1 MYICGMITRERLKG
15 GYSEGEALA
24 IYMEVKD
31 ANDFRN
37 FATQFMHDE
46 DYQIARNAI
55 WGLTKATD
63 EELSKLQPMLHDF
76 IDLALTTGNSS
87 VRRLS
92 LNIVERLVIQED
104 DLRTDFYDFCF
115 EHMLDVNELPGI
127 QSLCMKLAY
136 RMSSFYPELRSEL
149 VRAVKD
155 IETEYYKPAVISVRK
170 RILSGKLTHYASHR
184 TPKARNQ
191 SE

>member
-1 MYICGMITRERLKG
+1 MITRERLKG

-24 IYMEVKD
+24 IYMEVKG

-46 DYQIARNAI
+46 D
-55 WGLTKATD
+55 
-63 EELSKLQPMLHDF
+63 
-76 IDLALTTGNSS
+76 
-87 VRRLS
+87 
-92 LNIVERLVIQED
+92 
-104 DLRTDFYDFCF
+104 
-115 EHMLDVNELPGI
+115 
-127 QSLCMKLAY
+127 
-136 RMSSFYPELRSEL
+136 PELRSEL